1 MAAHVWKPHQSCQ
14 IECVHASHVND
25 AIADQV
31 EVLSGLQHDRIVCLL
46 GACLA
51 PPTICIVEELAL
63 GGSLYD
69 SLHTR
74 SGSRGCKPM
83 PEIQVSPRLVNSQ
96 SVPELLCSLTQR
108 MLDLCWLQK
117 VLTIVMFA
125 ACSSQLL
132 RVAIDVADALRYMH
146 HFSQPQILHRC
157 VHINCAESFSPSL
170 SAARLPWTPGSVFSG
185 VQGSEIVQRPPG
197 QLRES

>member
-1 MAAHVWKPHQSCQ
+1 MPHHQSCQ
-14 IECVHASHVND
+14 IGCASHVID

-69 SLHTR
+69 FLHTK
-74 SGSRGCKPM
+74 SASRGCKPM
-83 PEIQVSPRLVNSQ
+83 PQIQVSRLLIVTQNTQ
-96 SVPELLCSLTQR
+96 SVPELMCSLTQR
-108 MLDLCWLQK
+108 MLDFCWLQK
-117 VLTIVMFA
+117 VLTTVMLA
-125 ACSSQLL
+125 ACSLQLL

-157 VHINCAESFSPSL
+157 VFISCAESFIPSL
-170 SAARLPWTPGSVFSG
+170 SAARLSCTPASLHFWCAG
-185 VQGSEIVQRPPG
+185 I
-197 QLRES
+197 

>member
-1 MAAHVWKPHQSCQ
+1 MTDTAAG
-14 IECVHASHVND
+14 
-25 AIADQV
+25 QV

-83 PEIQVSPRLVNSQ
+83 PQIQVSHRLVNSCVVQ
-96 SVPELLCSLTQR
+96 LKSAYAG
-108 MLDLCWLQK
+108 
-117 VLTIVMFA
+117 VLV
-125 ACSSQLL
+125 
-132 RVAIDVADALRYMH
+132 ALRSADNCHVGSFLSTAAQGGDRCCRCPSIHASLFTAADTPQVCLYQLCGVFLSH
-146 HFSQPQILHRC
+146 SQTALL
-157 VHINCAESFSPSL
+157 PSL
-170 SAARLPWTPGSVFSG
+170 SLFRFSG
-185 VQGSEIVQRPPG
+185 I
-197 QLRES
+197 